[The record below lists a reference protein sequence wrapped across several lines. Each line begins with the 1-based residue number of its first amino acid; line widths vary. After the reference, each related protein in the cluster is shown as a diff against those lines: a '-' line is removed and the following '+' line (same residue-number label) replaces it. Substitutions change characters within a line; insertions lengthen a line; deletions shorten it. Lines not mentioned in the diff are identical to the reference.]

1 MNDYYSLLEVRREAN
16 PSEISVAYRRILKD
30 KFQKSGYN
38 DQVSDVTKAYRV
50 LSNPDKRKEYDLL
63 LQKVAGKYILQNPK
77 NPTPADKKYLAGINA
92 MDRKNFQVA
101 VDYFKQSIKLDPE
114 KTHFYSHLGLALGM
128 FTGKLAEAER
138 YCKKAIELEADN
150 PELCY
155 NLGFLYQR
163 HNLVEAAQQAFL
175 QAQEAEQKRWD
186 IFFKKDNSPIEAL
199 WFGEKAEEGIAE
211 SKTAEES
218 EIKEIPVQPEEQQT
232 PPSDEKENI
241 IQKEEHIELTKR
253 KIAGQKKDQEAGMF
267 SDQIVMAEIIDGD
280 SDKTL
285 DEIPSL
291 SMKPADKP
299 VLKSAETASAARK
312 DELEAQPP
320 GKSIDTEKDSLSKIG
335 QDEMELMASDAKTQT
350 SGEQQSPPFVES
362 ISNQEEVLLLTKE
375 HSEADALEDLIPE
388 DTDFSAEE
396 SSSGISTGDERLL
409 MEISPQQKTVSTES
423 FGPAYLETAD
433 EAKPWLDGGKTQREN
448 QTLEELE
455 NEALDLLRELGLTPS
470 DQIYSVDNPEAD
482 LPTAELKEMETDGEE
497 KHKRNDSVQE
507 QDENSIAE
515 LKRLEEMENKMAEDL
530 MRLKKER
537 EKLKKK
543 IGV

>member
-38 DQVSDVTKAYRV
+38 DQVSEVTKAYRV
-50 LSNPDKRKEYDLL
+50 LSSPDKRKEYDLL

-199 WFGEKAEEGIAE
+199 WYGEKAEEGITEA
-211 SKTAEES
+211 KTTEES
-218 EIKEIPVQPEEQQT
+218 EIKKIPAQPEEQQAS
-232 PPSDEKENI
+232 PPDEKGNI
-241 IQKEEHIELTKR
+241 IQKEEPVKLTKR
-253 KIAGQKKDQEAGMF
+253 KIAKQEKDQEAGMF

-285 DEIPSL
+285 DEVPSL

-312 DELEAQPP
+312 DELEAQPL
-320 GKSIDTEKDSLSKIG
+320 GKSIDTEKDSLSKIV
-335 QDEMELMASDAKTQT
+335 QDEMEPMASDAKTQT
-350 SGEQQSPPFVES
+350 SGEQQSPPFMEN
-362 ISNQEEVLLLTKE
+362 ISSQEEALLSAKG
-375 HSEADALEDLIPE
+375 HSEADALENLVPVDAE
-388 DTDFSAEE
+388 FSANG

-409 MEISPQQKTVSTES
+409 MEISPQQKTVSAEALS
-423 FGPAYLETAD
+423 SAYPETAD
-433 EAKPWLDGGKTQREN
+433 EEKPWLEGGEPHSES

-455 NEALDLLRELGLTPS
+455 NEALNLLRELGLSPS
-470 DQIYSVDNPEAD
+470 DQIDSIDNPETNLA
-482 LPTAELKEMETDGEE
+482 TAEEE
-497 KHKRNDSVQE
+497 KNKGNDSIQE
-507 QDENSIAE
+507 QDENSVAE
-515 LKRLEEMENKMAEDL
+515 LKRLEEMEKKMAEDL